1 MGWKSTV
8 DISRKT
14 AIELIQ
20 EHLLKASNKEL
31 EEAVESIGYGDN
43 QDLPYYG
50 HNFIVHDNCED
61 EERSEYERLKR
72 KFGD

>member
-20 EHLLKASNKEL
+20 KHLLNASNKEL
-31 EEAVESIGYGDN
+31 EEANLLILAKTHKAVKQAFQSA
-43 QDLPYYG
+43 
-50 HNFIVHDNCED
+50 
-61 EERSEYERLKR
+61 KR
-72 KFGD
+72 